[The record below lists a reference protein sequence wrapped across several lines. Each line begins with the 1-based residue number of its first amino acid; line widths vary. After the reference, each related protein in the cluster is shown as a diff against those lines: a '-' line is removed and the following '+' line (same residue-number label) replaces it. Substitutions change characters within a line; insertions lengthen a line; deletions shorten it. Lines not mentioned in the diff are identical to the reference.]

1 MTQGVFVLI
10 RALADVDQRLEYLAQ
25 LVREWDFSKPLAVK
39 LVEHKNPR
47 TLSQN
52 ALFHM
57 WMGEGSKHFSAQG
70 KENVDPER
78 LKLLLKYKFLG
89 TEDIQVG
96 SKVVPGVVRS
106 TKKLNRGE
114 MHDFMGKCE
123 SWLLDLGVKL
133 TIPGDSE
140 YMVMKEAQ
148 VA

>member
-1 MTQGVFVLI
+1 
-10 RALADVDQRLEYLAQ
+10 
-25 LVREWDFSKPLAVK
+25 
-39 LVEHKNPR
+39 
-47 TLSQN
+47 
-52 ALFHM
+52 M
-57 WMGEGSKHFSAQG
+57 WMAEGSKHFSAQG
-70 KENVDPER
+70 KDNVDPER

-106 TKKLNRGE
+106 TKKLDRGE

-123 SWLLDLGVKL
+123 NWLLDLGVRL

-140 YMVMKEAQ
+140 YMKLKEAQ

>member
-1 MTQGVFVLI
+1 M
-10 RALADVDQRLEYLAQ
+10 
-25 LVREWDFSKPLAVK
+25 REWDFSKPLAVK

-57 WMGEGSKHFSAQG
+57 WMSQGAKHFSGQG
-70 KENVDPER
+70 KECRCRAAQAPAEVQIVALNEV
-78 LKLLLKYKFLG
+78 
-89 TEDIQVG
+89 QVG

-140 YMVMKEAQ
+140 YMKLKEAQ